1 MLDYPL
7 ISLMLLVLPLGAML
21 IWIIPA
27 NSVRWLALMTALL
40 SALLSLAIL
49 FNFDTSHPGFQFKE
63 SMRWIPSLNIF
74 YKVGVDG
81 ISVLFLPATS
91 LLFCAII
98 LLSWNN
104 TRHLTR
110 LYYSLILLL
119 QASTL
124 GIFSALDT
132 ILFFFYW
139 ELTLIP
145 IYFLISLWGIG
156 PHRRYAAVKYT
167 LFMLAGGI
175 PLLFGFIVLA
185 FNHAEIN
192 HAVIPTGLSFDY
204 ETLLTTKI
212 SIDTQITVFFLLLFG
227 FAVKTPIF
235 PLHTWLPTIAME
247 GPIGV
252 TAFLLGLKLGA
263 FGLIRF
269 VVPLA
274 PDAAQ
279 LFHWLLAG
287 LGIIGMIY
295 GALAALAQT
304 NLRRMLAFA
313 SISHVGLIVLGIASF
328 NIQGIQGA
336 VFQLL
341 NFTIVSSGMFLLA
354 GALQQRAG
362 STDLI
367 NLGGA
372 AGKMP
377 LLASFFFLFAIASMG
392 IPGTNGFVAE
402 LLLLLS
408 VLKTH
413 TGAGLAALVGVV
425 LGAAYLVNFYKKAFL
440 GPVKNSIIPECHDLK
455 PRELGIFLV
464 FALIILTTG
473 FYPQVVLEVINNSTE
488 QWLSRIKSH

>member
-1 MLDYPL
+1 MLDFPL
-7 ISLMLLVLPLGAML
+7 ISLMLLVLPLGAIL
-21 IWIIPA
+21 IWIMPA
-27 NSVRWLALMTALL
+27 NGVRWLALVT
-40 SALLSLAIL
+40 SLLSLLFSLAIV
-49 FNFDTSHPGFQFKE
+49 FNFDTSNPGFQFKE
-63 SMRWIPSLNIF
+63 SMNWIPSLNIF

-81 ISVLFLPATS
+81 ISVLFLPASS

-185 FNHAEIN
+185 FNHAEFSN
-192 HAVIPTGLSFDY
+192 AVIPTGLSFDY
-204 ETLLTTKI
+204 ETLLKTKI
-212 SIDTQITVFFLLLFG
+212 SLDTQIVVFFLLLFG

-235 PLHTWLPTIAME
+235 PFHTWLPTIAME
-247 GPIGV
+247 GPIGI

-269 VVPLA
+269 VIPLA
-274 PDAAQ
+274 ADAAQ

-287 LGIIGMIY
+287 LGIIGMVY

-328 NIQGIQGA
+328 NIQGIQGS

-354 GALQQRAG
+354 GALQQRTG
-362 STDLI
+362 STDLV
-367 NLGGA
+367 NLGGV

-392 IPGTNGFVAE
+392 IPGTNGFIAE
-402 LLLLLS
+402 LLLLIS
-408 VLKTH
+408 VLNTH

-425 LGAAYLVNFYKKAFL
+425 LSAAYLVNFYKKAFL
-440 GPVKNSIIPECHDLK
+440 GPVKNAIITECQDLK
-455 PRELGIFLV
+455 PRELSIFLL
-464 FALIILTTG
+464 FAIIILVTG
-473 FYPQVVLEVINNSTE
+473 FYPQLILEVITSSTE
-488 QWLSRIKSH
+488 QWLSGIKTP